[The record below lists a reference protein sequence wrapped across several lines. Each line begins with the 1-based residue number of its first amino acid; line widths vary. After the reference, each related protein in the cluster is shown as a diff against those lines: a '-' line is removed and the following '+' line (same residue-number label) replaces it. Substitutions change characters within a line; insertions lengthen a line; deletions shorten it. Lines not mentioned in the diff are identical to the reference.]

1 MTKQKQNKIIAIALP
16 LAGILL
22 LLLKERILAL
32 TPYVPACFL
41 YSKLHLYC
49 PACGNTRSVS
59 SLLRGDL
66 MESLRYNITP
76 VLILLLAILAYTE
89 FAATSFG
96 KPIRLLPRKL
106 WFYLV
111 LITLLV
117 IYYITRNLSPVLA
130 P

>member
-1 MTKQKQNKIIAIALP
+1 MTKQKRNKIITLALP

-22 LLLKERILAL
+22 LLVKGWILAL

-41 YSKLHLYC
+41 YSKLHLLC

-59 SLLRGDL
+59 ALLRGDL
-66 MESLRYNITP
+66 MASLQYNITP
-76 VLILLLAILAYTE
+76 VLLLILVAAAYFE
-89 FAATSFG
+89 FASTSFG
-96 KPIRLLPRKL
+96 KSIKLLPRRL

-111 LITLLV
+111 LIALLV
-117 IYYITRNLSPVLA
+117 IYYIIRNLFPTLA